1 MSSKAKKTKSSSSS
15 DSIIY
20 LDNNGTTTPC
30 DESIKFM
37 NEWLK
42 HQANPSGNSNISI
55 AAKNMIEKSKK
66 QICKFCNADEYEVIF
81 TSGGSESNCLII
93 RSIVKGWKNILTEI
107 PHIISTETE
116 HKSIIKCLRE
126 METRKEI
133 ELTLVEP
140 TQYGIVHPKNIEA
153 AIKKN
158 TALISVMF
166 ANNEIGC
173 INPMEQIGQ
182 IALRHNIPLHTDAV
196 QQFGKTIPDLK
207 KLNISALSATFHK
220 LYGPQ
225 GIGVA
230 LIAKDLIDGFALT
243 GEISGTQ
250 QSGMRGGTEPVAGI
264 AAAMGALLWNNKGR
278 EKKNERLLKMR
289 NGILDCFKKNFTMY
303 DYKDY
308 YALDPEFL
316 LGDDYKD
323 RQGILILGPPKE
335 SNKYMPNT
343 ILLSVI
349 DHKEEFC
356 NVLFKKILHSFG
368 IIVSIGSACN
378 TNSVKGSHVLESI
391 FAPDVV
397 TRGTIRISLGD
408 NNSITDV
415 TKFCTIF
422 TRLVKKIFKQ
432 GWPKN
437 SKQFKKPG
445 IK

>member
-1 MSSKAKKTKSSSSS
+1 MSSSDEKKTK
-15 DSIIY
+15 IIY

-30 DESIKFM
+30 DESIKWM

-42 HQANPSGNSNISI
+42 HQANPSGNSNPSI
-55 AAKNMIEKSKK
+55 AAKNMIEKGRGIVRK
-66 QICKFCNADEYEVIF
+66 CCNAEDYEVIF

-93 RSIVKGWKNILTEI
+93 RSIIKGWKNILNET
-107 PHIISTETE
+107 PHVISTETE

-133 ELTLVEP
+133 ELTLIEP

-153 AIKKN
+153 AIQKN
-158 TALISVMF
+158 TALISVIY

-173 INPMEQIGQ
+173 INPMAQIGQ
-182 IALRHNIPLHTDAV
+182 IALKYNIPFHTDAV
-196 QQFGKTIPDLK
+196 QQFGKTPPDLK
-207 KLNISALSATFHK
+207 NLNISAMSATFHK

-225 GIGVA
+225 GIGIAV
-230 LIAKDLIDGFALT
+230 IAKDLIDGFALT

-264 AAAMGALLWNNKGR
+264 AGAMGALLCNNKNR
-278 EKKNERLLKMR
+278 VKKNEKLLKLR
-289 NGILDCFKKNFTMY
+289 NHILDCFAKNFDMY

-316 LGDDYKD
+316 AGSEYRD

-349 DHKEEFC
+349 DHKDDFC
-356 NVLFKKILHSFG
+356 NGLFKKILHSFG

-378 TNSVKGSHVLESI
+378 TSSTKGSHVLESI

-397 TRGTIRISLGD
+397 VRGTIRISLGD
-408 NNSITDV
+408 NNTSADV
-415 TKFCTIF
+415 VQFCTIF
-422 TRLVKKIFKQ
+422 TKLVKKIFKE
-432 GWPKN
+432 GWPKK
-437 SKQFKKPG
+437 SKHFTKTSNNR
-445 IK
+445 